1 VNRPLPKKA
10 AASIRRLIVECL
22 KDKRYRIYSDGQR
35 YLNIKDIRVKHIIE
49 DLVDEIEHYH
59 IFELPIQKHI
69 IEDLVD
75 KIEHYHIFEL
85 PIQSGTKP
93 QKGKATPRQK
103 YQYVIE
109 YKNPTLHVHVK
120 MTPDAEDPPTV
131 FLGFHSHNTGFAP
144 LPQIPTDQNSTQ
156 T

>member
-59 IFELPIQKHI
+59 IFELPIQ
-69 IEDLVD
+69 
-75 KIEHYHIFEL
+75 
-85 PIQSGTKP
+85 PGTKP